1 MSKKAVEPERITAED
16 LRSKLQAFQDGIQGT
31 VESKR
36 NSLITTGG
44 TVLIVLL
51 LIFFVLGK
59 RSGKKKST
67 LVEIRRL

>member
-1 MSKKAVEPERITAED
+1 MSKKAAEPDHISPED
-16 LRSKLQAFQDGIQGT
+16 LRAKLQSFQDGIHAT
-31 VESKR
+31 VDSKR

-44 TVLIVLL
+44 TALVVLL